1 MPKFSCVKMKSRH
14 SERVQAREQVYPR
27 TSTRQQRKNTS
38 PGPSL
43 SMDEAD
49 VQLRH
54 EINHSTAKASS
65 EEEMAH
71 PLELVIPQ
79 GPLDALR
86 RYLCHL
92 LGSES
97 NY

>member
-1 MPKFSCVKMKSRH
+1 MKSRH
-14 SERVQAREQVYPR
+14 SERVQAREQVSPR
-27 TSTRQQRKNTS
+27 TSTRQQRQNTS
-38 PGPSL
+38 PEPSS

-54 EINHSTAKASS
+54 EISHAAAKPSF

-71 PLELVIPQ
+71 PLELVLPQ

-86 RYLCHL
+86 RYLYHL

-97 NY
+97 IY